1 MEVAPLENREDA
13 LSIKALMFMSSCCL
27 IINGAGE
34 GNRKHPPRFFNF
46 HQNTPQTAYLLRIIE
61 VGGLG
66 QHEPISHQ
74 NAPNRKKVVSN
85 CQQNREG
92 LRECRP

>member
-1 MEVAPLENREDA
+1 
-13 LSIKALMFMSSCCL
+13 MFFFCFFAFEICRKL
-27 IINGAGE
+27 LHRRIGAGE

-46 HQNTPQTAYLLRIIE
+46 QQNTPKTAYLLRIIE

-66 QHEPISHQ
+66 EQEPISHQ

>member
-1 MEVAPLENREDA
+1 MRNAEKPQPLG
-13 LSIKALMFMSSCCL
+13 
-27 IINGAGE
+27 IIGFGDFGAGE

-46 HQNTPQTAYLLRIIE
+46 HQNTPKTAYLLRIIE

-66 QHEPISHQ
+66 QQEPISHA

-92 LRECRP
+92 LREYRP

>member
-1 MEVAPLENREDA
+1 MDLPVRGQQLSFYCTFTA
-13 LSIKALMFMSSCCL
+13 LHCKSL
-27 IINGAGE
+27 IIDGAGE

-46 HQNTPQTAYLLRIIE
+46 HQNTPKTAYLLRIIE
-61 VGGLG
+61 VSGLG
-66 QHEPISHQ
+66 QQEPISHE